1 MGVEPNFFPVYR
13 DVLAV
18 ELQPN
23 MCMGESKLMESL
35 LAHKAH
41 DTPKPNKA
49 KRRFVDNSTSVV
61 IIRKCGVIWKWC
73 FFYENGGC

>member
-23 MCMGESKLMESL
+23 MCMGECKSMQSL
-35 LAHKAH
+35 LAHKASL
-41 DTPKPNKA
+41 KPSKG
-49 KRRFVDNSTSVV
+49 KRKSVDKWKCCETTE
-61 IIRKCGVIWKWC
+61 II
-73 FFYENGGC
+73 F